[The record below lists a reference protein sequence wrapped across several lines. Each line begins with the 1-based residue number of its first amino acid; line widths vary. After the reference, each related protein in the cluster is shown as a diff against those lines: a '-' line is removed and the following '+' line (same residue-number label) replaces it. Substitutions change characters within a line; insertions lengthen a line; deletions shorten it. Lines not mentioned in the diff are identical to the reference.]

1 MTETIAKKLSRF
13 GLSRDASLC
22 LIEYE
27 KENGETDRLD
37 FPSAQLDEVLGLLLQ
52 LKTIYA
58 EKTEGGGKRS
68 VLVADQVGVLVQPDA
83 AVFDFIVGGAP
94 ITFAIPTDM
103 AGQLMQILQARLP
116 APAPKPDHPPSA

>member
-1 MTETIAKKLSRF
+1 MAEINAKKLSRF
-13 GLSRDASLC
+13 GLTKDASSC
-22 LIEYE
+22 LVEYE
-27 KENGETDRLD
+27 NENGGTDRLA
-37 FPSAQLDEVLGLLLQ
+37 FPSTQLDEVLGLLLQ

-58 EKTEGGGKRS
+58 QKTEGGDKRS

-103 AGQLMQILQARLP
+103 AVQLMQILQARLP
-116 APAPKPDHPPSA
+116 APVAKAES

>member
-37 FPSAQLDEVLGLLLQ
+37 FPSSQLDEVLGLLLQ
-52 LKTIYA
+52 LKTIHA
-58 EKTEGGGKRS
+58 QKTEGGDKRS
-68 VLVADQVGVLVQPDA
+68 VLIADQVGLLVQPDA
-83 AVFDFIVGGAP
+83 AVFDFIIGGAP
-94 ITFAIPTDM
+94 ISFAIPTEM
-103 AGQLMQILQARLP
+103 AVQLMQALQARLAQQP
-116 APAPKPDHPPSA
+116 AKPES

>member
-13 GLSRDASLC
+13 GLSRDASAC

-27 KENGETDRLD
+27 KENGETDRLA
-37 FPSAQLDEVLGLLLQ
+37 FPSTQLDEVLGLLLQ

-58 EKTEGGGKRS
+58 QKTEGGDKRS

-94 ITFAIPTDM
+94 ISFAIPTQM
-103 AGQLMQILQARLP
+103 ATQLMQILQARLP
-116 APAPKPDHPPSA
+116 AQPAQAEQSSNS